1 MISENEN
8 NNINVGINDNDA
20 DAVNEVNVNVN
31 VGVEDDD
38 NGNGG
43 IEDKVTICHDGNTL
57 EVAPQALP
65 AHYGHGDT
73 LGPCP
78 EPISN
83 SIDIDSSVPEIES
96 ETEPLVELGE
106 NASVELTET

>member
-1 MISENEN
+1 MTENEN
-8 NNINVGINDNDA
+8 NNVNVGINDNDNDA

-31 VGVEDDD
+31 VGMEDDD

-43 IEDKVTICHDGNTL
+43 SQGKVTICHDGNTL

-73 LGPCP
+73 LGPCDDDTS
-78 EPISN
+78 EIN
-83 SIDIDSSVPEIES
+83 TVSVPVDTEEVDTVPTEDYSDGGLIE
-96 ETEPLVELGE
+96 PD
-106 NASVELTET
+106 